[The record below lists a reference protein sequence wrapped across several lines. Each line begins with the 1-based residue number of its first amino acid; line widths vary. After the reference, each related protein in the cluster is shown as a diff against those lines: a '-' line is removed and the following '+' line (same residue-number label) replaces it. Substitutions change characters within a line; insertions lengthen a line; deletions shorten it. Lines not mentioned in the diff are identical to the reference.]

1 MRQIDRKTGD
11 ICLIEIEIEIEV
23 EIEIEIEIETRRDE
37 TRQDKI
43 RLH

>member
-11 ICLIEIEIEIEV
+11 ICLIEIEIEIGV
-23 EIEIEIEIETRRDE
+23 EIVIEIEIETRRDE